1 MGLKNF
7 EDIGYPDN
15 KKAEHTLEQYKMYV
29 ESAEKV
35 SDRRSNLNTFYLSL
49 TTTIT
54 GVIGYLKTNTI
65 SNSGYLII
73 GLSISAILICVYW
86 VNLLENYRKLN
97 SGKFKVIHE
106 IEKELPL
113 NLYDYEWEKLGK
125 GNDPKLYKKLSNVE
139 KIIPTIF
146 GFLFLLVVIIEF
158 ASIINWN
165 CK

>member
-35 SDRRSNLNTFYLSL
+35 SDRRSNLNIFYLSL

-65 SNSGYLII
+65 SNSEYLII

>member
-65 SNSGYLII
+65 SNSEYLII